1 MAVAAN
7 GTAQVQ
13 GELWSPRARD
23 WAEVQ
28 EHNMS
33 PVYRAVLDLV
43 HAGPGVSMLEVG
55 CGGGTA
61 LRLAA
66 DRGADVAALDAAPG
80 MVEQARRRVPGADIR
95 VGDLQFL
102 PYENAS
108 FDVVMGFNSFQYA
121 ADPAA
126 ALAEGRRV
134 LRSEGLIAVM
144 VWGPADECDLA
155 LHLREIGSLLPPP
168 PPGAPGPFALSEPGA
183 LRALVESAGFAVEI
197 VADAAAAYAYP
208 DEATALRAMSSAGP
222 VVRAASVAGEDAV
235 REAILRGI
243 APFRRD
249 DGSIHT
255 DNVWRF
261 AIGEKREG

>member
-7 GTAQVQ
+7 GSAQVQ

-43 HAGPGVSMLEVG
+43 HAGPGVSVLEVG

-66 DRGADVAALDAAPG
+66 DRGADVTALDAAAG

-102 PYENAS
+102 PYEDAT

-126 ALAEGRRV
+126 ALADAGRV
-134 LRSEGLIAVM
+134 LRTGGLIAVM

-183 LRALVESAGFAVEI
+183 LQRA
-197 VADAAAAYAYP
+197 
-208 DEATALRAMSSAGP
+208 R
-222 VVRAASVAGEDAV
+222 
-235 REAILRGI
+235 RERRLRGRD
-243 APFRRD
+243 RRRRSGRVRLSRRGHRPARD
-249 DGSIHT
+249 VERGAGGAGSLGRRGGRGH
-255 DNVWRF
+255 
-261 AIGEKREG
+261 

>member
-1 MAVAAN
+1 MAVATT

-13 GELWSPRARD
+13 GELWSARASD
-23 WAEVQ
+23 WAEVH
-28 EHNMS
+28 EHNMR
-33 PVYRAVLDLV
+33 PVYEAVLDLV
-43 HAGPGVSMLEVG
+43 HAGPGVSILEVG

-66 DRGADVAALDAAPG
+66 DRGAHVTALDAAPAF
-80 MVEQARRRVPGADIR
+80 VELAQRRVPGADVQ

-102 PYENAS
+102 PYGDES

-121 ADPAA
+121 ADAGE
-126 ALAEGRRV
+126 ALREANRV
-134 LRSEGLIAVM
+134 LRPGGAVAIM

-155 LHLREIGSLLPPP
+155 PYLAELGQLMPPP

-183 LRALVESAGFAVEI
+183 LRALVEGAGFAVEI

-208 DEATALRAMSSAGP
+208 DEATAVRALTSAGP
-222 VVRAASVAGEDAV
+222 AVKAAQIAGDAAVV
-235 REAILRGI
+235 EATLRGI
-243 APFRRD
+243 APCRRA
-249 DGSIHT
+249 DGSYHT

-261 AIGEKREG
+261 AIGRKS